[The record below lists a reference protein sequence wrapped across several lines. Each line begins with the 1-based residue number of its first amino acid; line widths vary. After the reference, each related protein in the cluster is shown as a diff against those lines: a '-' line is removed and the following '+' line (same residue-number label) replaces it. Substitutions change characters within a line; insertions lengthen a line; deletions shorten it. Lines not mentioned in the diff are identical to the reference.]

1 VSVDP
6 HRPPDPR
13 RLLERRSE
21 GIFLKLADPAT
32 ADLAVRHFDFL
43 VVDREHSQ
51 LSEAQALALLT
62 HADLLGAPALL
73 RLPELDRGQ
82 VNRALEAGAAGI
94 QLSTVTTPAQVTE
107 LREQLEYAPGGRRS
121 ISLGHRR
128 GGYGTIG
135 LDEYLE
141 GSRGRALAVVQVETA
156 LDPEAYAAI
165 AAAGPDA
172 IFIGTQDLLVD
183 CGLDRG
189 RQAAKIEAIAA
200 AAAAAGVPL
209 GGFGL
214 GSRPD
219 IKLSIAAG
227 DSSLLAAAMRD
238 AAASAR
244 KEERG

>member
-1 VSVDP
+1 VSA
-6 HRPPDPR
+6 DPR
-13 RLLERRSE
+13 RLLGRRSE
-21 GIFLKLADPAT
+21 GIFVKLADPAT
-32 ADLAVRHFDFL
+32 VELAARHFDFL

-62 HADLLGAPALL
+62 HADLLGVPALL

-94 QLSTVTTPAQVTE
+94 QLSTVTRPEEVAA

-121 ISLGHRR
+121 ISLGHR
-128 GGYGTIG
+128 GGRYGALG

-141 GSRGRALAVVQVETA
+141 RSRGRALAVVQVETA
-156 LDPEAYAAI
+156 LAPEAYAAI

-183 CGLDRG
+183 CGLDRE
-189 RQAAKIEAIAA
+189 RQAAEVEAIAA
-200 AAAAAGVPL
+200 AAASAGVPL
-209 GGFGL
+209 GGFAL
-214 GSRPD
+214 GDRED
-219 IKLSIAAG
+219 VRLSITAG

-244 KEERG
+244 KEEGR